1 MTGQKEKNR
10 AALLSLCAAL
20 VLTSIK
26 LGIGLYTNSLG
37 ILSEALHSGFDLI
50 AAGITLVAVRVA
62 MLPADAKH
70 PYGHGK
76 AENIAA
82 LAETA
87 LLAITSV
94 WIVHEGYM
102 RLRYGGSPVLPS
114 LWGAGIM
121 IFSIAIDVNRARM
134 LRAVAKKYNSQA
146 LEADALHF
154 WSDIWSSGVVLAGVL
169 AVWAG
174 KFLPAESAFK
184 PWLDRMDAFA
194 ALCVSLIILK
204 SCYCMGKRAINAL
217 LDGDG
222 QEKAAIIEQAVA
234 ALPGITAVKN
244 IRIRTSGPYNFI
256 DLAIGVAPDIR
267 VTQGHSIAHQVEQNL
282 TALID
287 GADVTVH
294 VEPVPPTKQ
303 AYSHPAPFPLIHQ
316 LADEHGLHIHSLHIL
331 EDAGHIHAEVHVEIH
346 AAMPFGAAYARVT
359 SFEKDIHAALP
370 LLELITHI
378 EPEQAIA
385 QGAQHSLP
393 PAELEHIS
401 QCVARLAQQH
411 GLSHCHR
418 IKAYTCSTDIGEE
431 QCLSLHCLTAAENSV
446 AQTHTLATALEA
458 AIRQELPQLHRI
470 TVHLEPQ
477 QPA

>member
-20 VLTSIK
+20 VLTGIK

-37 ILSEALHSGFDLI
+37 ILSEALHSGFDLV

-87 LLAITSV
+87 LLALTSA

-134 LRAVAKKYNSQA
+134 LRRVAKKYNSQA

-154 WSDIWSSGVVLAGVL
+154 WSDIWSSSVVLFGVL

-174 KFLPAESAFK
+174 KFLPAESALK

-194 ALCVSLIILK
+194 ALCVSIIILK

-222 QEKAAIIEQAVA
+222 QEKAASIQQAVM

-256 DLAIGVAPDIR
+256 DLAIGVAPSMR
-267 VTQGHSIAHQVEQNL
+267 VTQGHALAHQVEQSL
-282 TALID
+282 TALIE

-294 VEPVPPTKQ
+294 VEPVTLAGQGYAK
-303 AYSHPAPFPLIHQ
+303 PAPFPVIHQ
-316 LADEHGLHIHSLHIL
+316 LAEEHGFHVHSLHIL
-331 EDAGHIHAEVHVEIH
+331 EDAGQIHAEVHVEMH

-359 SFEKDIHAALP
+359 AFENDVHAALP
-370 LLELITHI
+370 QLELVTHI
-378 EPEQAIA
+378 EPEQPIA
-385 QGAQHSLP
+385 QGTQHSLP
-393 PAELEHIS
+393 PEELERIR
-401 QCVARLAQQH
+401 QCLSRLAAQH
-411 GLSHCHR
+411 GLAQCHR
-418 IKAYTCSTDIGEE
+418 IKAYTCHAEAGEE
-431 QCLSLHCLTAAENSV
+431 QCLSLHCLTSAENSV
-446 AQTHTLATALEA
+446 AATHSLATSLEA
-458 AIRQELPQLHRI
+458 ALRQEFPKLRRI
-470 TVHLEPQ
+470 TVHMEPL
-477 QPA
+477 PA